1 MPWPPPNPPENRN
14 LPICFSHRFNGSGT
28 LYIIHLALCITRL
41 KTCLHNLRTQKSI
54 QREPKHPSAKHLALL
69 PHHYQ
74 PAVLFTHPHTYPQC
88 SSNYTEACAATQ
100 SAAAESENSRKL
112 TTLKRGMQSLAPVLV
127 VSNTDASED
136 MGTRTSAA
144 QKPKEW
150 GVERR

>member
-1 MPWPPPNPPENRN
+1 MSSQPSNAKVYPTRTETPLGEAFGLTSTPVSEFPSRRSSPPIDYYR
-14 LPICFSHRFNGSGT
+14 
-28 LYIIHLALCITRL
+28 
-41 KTCLHNLRTQKSI
+41 
-54 QREPKHPSAKHLALL
+54 
-69 PHHYQ
+69 YQ

-144 QKPKEW
+144 QKPKE
-150 GVERR
+150 